1 VVIQTTK
8 RSKKLIA
15 TGCFFGLISVL
26 AGAFGTH
33 ALENSLTS
41 GEMETF
47 RMGTQY
53 QMYHSFALILVSYI
67 NSKSNKAIFEIA
79 SWLFIIGIVIFC
91 GSLYTIALSGLSTI
105 GIIAPVGG
113 SMLIAG
119 WCTFG
124 IGILRNNL
132 A

>member
-1 VVIQTTK
+1 MVIQTTK
-8 RSKKLIA
+8 RSKKFIA

-47 RMGTQY
+47 KMGTQY

-67 NSKSNKAIFEIA
+67 NSKSKNTINLTGDDSREGLTCILSVKLPDPKF
-79 SWLFIIGIVIFC
+79 S
-91 GSLYTIALSGLSTI
+91 SLTKD
-105 GIIAPVGG
+105 
-113 SMLIAG
+113 
-119 WCTFG
+119 
-124 IGILRNNL
+124 
-132 A
+132 